1 MHRLCIRALLVLGLA
16 AGCEPPPTVESLLN
30 GNWMA
35 QATLAEVQ
43 ALLAHGAKVNVR
55 TKHGATPLHGAARK
69 ADPAVLALLLAHG
82 AKVNVQDE
90 DGYTPL
96 HRAASN
102 ADPAVLALLLDHGTD
117 AKLRDKDGKLPVDLA
132 EQNRLLNGTDA
143 YRRLHDASF

>member
-69 ADPAVLALLLAHG
+69 ADPAVLALLL
-82 AKVNVQDE
+82 
-90 DGYTPL
+90 
-96 HRAASN
+96 
-102 ADPAVLALLLDHGTD
+102 DHGTD